1 MSEISLTGDQMLTV
15 LETVAKQGPLSAAEV
30 ARRCDINRTVAHRL
44 LVTLALRGYVRRVS
58 TRYTLGPT
66 VPTLCE
72 RRPADI
78 ATLARQGMAQLAES
92 CGETVVL
99 HGISEAEAIVIEQA
113 IGERHLVRVQHKPGS
128 RHRLDR
134 GASGWAILA
143 FQGEK
148 QRARLLEILG
158 AGEEAELRIQK
169 VRKQGFAVSK
179 DELQL
184 GVHGIAAP
192 LLYPDG
198 RCEASLGI
206 LVPSSRSDL
215 IGSLAEELMATA
227 TAISKSLS

>member
-1 MSEISLTGDQMLTV
+1 MAEISLTGDQMLTV

-44 LVTLALRGYVRRVS
+44 LVTLSLRGYVRRVPNG
-58 TRYTLGPT
+58 YTLGPT
-66 VPTLCE
+66 ISSLVE

-78 ATLARQGMAQLAES
+78 ATIARGGMAQLALS
-92 CGETVVL
+92 CGETAVL
-99 HGISEAEAIVIEQA
+99 HGISDTEAVVIEQA

-128 RHRLDR
+128 RHRLDK

-143 FQGEK
+143 FQADK
-148 QRARLLEILG
+148 QRSRLLESLG
-158 AGEEAELRIQK
+158 SGEQAEVRIQE
-169 VRKQGFAVSK
+169 VRSQGYAVSR

-192 LLYPDG
+192 LIYPDG

-206 LVPSSRSDL
+206 LVPSSRSEL
-215 IGSLAEELMATA
+215 IPGLAEELMATA
-227 TAISKSLS
+227 ASISKSLY